1 MEPIRV
7 LIADDHGLVLAGIR
21 ALLQGID
28 GVEVVAQAGDGREAL
43 ALVEAHRPDVLL
55 TDIAMPQM
63 NGLDLAER
71 VARELPATRVVILSM
86 HATEEYAS
94 RASRPARWATS

>member
-28 GVEVVAQAGDGREAL
+28 GVEVVAQAGDGREAW
-43 ALVEAHRPDVLL
+43 RW
-55 TDIAMPQM
+55 
-63 NGLDLAER
+63 
-71 VARELPATRVVILSM
+71 
-86 HATEEYAS
+86 
-94 RASRPARWATS
+94 SRPTGPMSF